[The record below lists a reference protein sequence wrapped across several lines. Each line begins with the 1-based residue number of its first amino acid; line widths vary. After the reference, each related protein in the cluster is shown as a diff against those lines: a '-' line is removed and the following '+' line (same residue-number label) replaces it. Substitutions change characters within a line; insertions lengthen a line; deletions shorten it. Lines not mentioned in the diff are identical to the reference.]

1 MQCDLFSVSIKRLVS
16 FCPVRSSLVSSSP
29 VSFSLVSFSP
39 GFSHTRTQPS
49 GPVKRKETLLRGSI
63 KEKATRTYFLGHA

>member
-1 MQCDLFSVSIKRLVS
+1 MRCDLFSVSGKRVVS

-29 VSFSLVSFSP
+29 VSFFLESFFLGLSP
-39 GFSHTRTQPS
+39 TRTQPS

-63 KEKATRTYFLGHA
+63 KEKATQAYFLTHA